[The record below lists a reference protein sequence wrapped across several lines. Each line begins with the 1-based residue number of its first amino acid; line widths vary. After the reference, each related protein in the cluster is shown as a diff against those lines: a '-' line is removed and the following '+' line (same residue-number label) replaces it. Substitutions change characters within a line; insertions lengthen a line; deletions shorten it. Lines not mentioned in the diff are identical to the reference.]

1 MSSLYLRVIKM
12 VINVMSWLNASFP
25 SSCGRHDRSSTTGYL
40 SALGALGGPVEDA
53 LVRRV
58 PGGDAVDDELVHLG
72 IEAVVRGIGIADREQ
87 GLVGHAAE
95 RAIGDVD
102 EVGADR
108 GGALAESLAGAV
120 VAVVDDEVVD
130 ELRGRGVGDAG
141 PVLLLLLLV
150 GIREPSRHGFGG
162 RAVGRRDLSCGPLL
176 DVEVLLLLLRL
187 VRAEDP
193 VRERVRLRVWEVVHL
208 EGRARRAEVVD
219 HVSLGGRVLGEAG
232 VGLRE
237 LGPVDLEAG
246 LWLVVVLTWELA
258 GVT

>member
-130 ELRGRGVGDAG
+130 ELRGRGVSDAR
-141 PVLLLLLLV
+141 PVLL
-150 GIREPSRHGFGG
+150 GIREPSRHCFGG

-176 DVEVLLLLLRL
+176 DVEILLLLLRL

-193 VRERVRLRVWEVVHL
+193 VRKRVRLRVWEVVHL

-219 HVSLGGRVLGEAG
+219 HVGLSGRVLGEAG

>member
-1 MSSLYLRVIKM
+1 M

-25 SSCGRHDRSSTTGYL
+25 SSCGRHDRSSTTGCL

-193 VRERVRLRVWEVVHL
+193 VRKRVRLRVWEVVHL

-219 HVSLGGRVLGEAG
+219 HVGLSGRVLGEAG